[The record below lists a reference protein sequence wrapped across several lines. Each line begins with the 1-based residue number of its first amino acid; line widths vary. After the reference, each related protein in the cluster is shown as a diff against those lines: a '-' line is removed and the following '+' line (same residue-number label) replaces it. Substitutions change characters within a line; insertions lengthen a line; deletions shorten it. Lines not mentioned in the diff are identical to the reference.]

1 MKASDSHSSRVL
13 LITGSSKGIGRHLV
27 EYYVAKKDLVIG
39 CSRGASSFEHEN
51 YRHFTADVANEAN
64 VIEMFAE
71 IFRNYG
77 RLDVLVNNAGIAS
90 MNHLMLTPVNVAKNI
105 LETNLLGTFLVCRE
119 AAKLMKR
126 NKFGRIVNLTSV
138 AVPLKIEGEAVY
150 AASKA
155 AIINFTQI
163 IAKELSSFGIT
174 VNAVGP
180 TPIETDLIKG
190 VPQEKLDK
198 IVRSQSIQRMGELKD
213 VSNVIDFFIQP
224 ASDFIT
230 GQVIFLGGV

>member
-1 MKASDSHSSRVL
+1 
-13 LITGSSKGIGRHLV
+13 
-27 EYYVAKKDLVIG
+27 
-39 CSRGASSFEHEN
+39 
-51 YRHFTADVANEAN
+51 
-64 VIEMFAE
+64 
-71 IFRNYG
+71 
-77 RLDVLVNNAGIAS
+77 
-90 MNHLMLTPVNVAKNI
+90 MLTPLNVAKNI
-105 LETNLLGTFLVCRE
+105 LETNLLGTFLLCRE

-138 AVPLKIEGEAVY
+138 AVPLKIEGEAIY

-190 VPQEKLDK
+190 VPQEKLEK
-198 IVRSQSIQRMGELKD
+198 IVRSQSIRRMGELKD

-224 ASDFIT
+224 ESDFIT